1 MQSARYF
8 CLILTKFG
16 ISRQIFIKV
25 PKVEFQGNPSSGNQA
40 ERQKEEWSGRH
51 GESDQGPS
59 GTMRTRVKI
68 RSVEVALFCGYRRTD
83 ITRLSVALCNCFA
96 NMSKIKRCAINT
108 SYGQHSL
115 LLGNPRL

>member
-25 PKVEFQGNPSSGNQA
+25 PNVEFQGNPSSGNHG
-40 ERQKEEWSGRH
+40 ERQKDEWSGRH

-59 GTMRTRVKI
+59 GTMRTSVKI
-68 RSVEVALFCGYRRTD
+68 RSVKSCCSAGID
-83 ITRLSVALCNCFA
+83 
-96 NMSKIKRCAINT
+96 
-108 SYGQHSL
+108 G
-115 LLGNPRL
+115 